1 MSLQQT
7 TLAVLRSVEEA
18 TGRPVVV
25 QTDTSL
31 GTLLAKVKMA
41 RGSVTA
47 HVVSYNPSAGAAD
60 YVICLECGYLLRMFK
75 TPEAERF
82 SLAGDSQ
89 GRKEAEKLI
98 AGHLK
103 KKGMA
108 FPEEILSGMVEQ
120 FVSGLI
126 RQLRSMPIGLR
137 VDAWIRQCYPDL
149 EQQQKKGVVRQ
160 LNDNAASLKP
170 EVRQV
175 APAKIIDA
183 NIHMNAAFAL
193 FWSRTWADPLLAVPY
208 KSSGHLATG
217 EKLLSLWDEI
227 RDDPASDRKL
237 IEAWGNQVGLTG
249 WYKFTPYE

>member
-7 TLAVLRSVEEA
+7 TLDVLRSVEEA

-41 RGSVTA
+41 RGSVPA
-47 HVVSYNPSAGAAD
+47 HFVTYNPTTGAAD
-60 YVICLECGYLLRMFK
+60 YAICLECGYLLRMFK
-75 TPEAERF
+75 VPESERF
-82 SLAGDSQ
+82 SLGADSQ
-89 GRKEAEKLI
+89 GRQEAEVLV

-108 FPEEILSGMVEQ
+108 PPKEILLGMVER
-120 FVSGLI
+120 FVTGLVQ
-126 RQLRSMPIGLR
+126 QLRSMPIGLR

-170 EVRQV
+170 EVRQF

-183 NIHMNAAFAL
+183 NISMNAAFAL

-208 KSSGHLATG
+208 KSSGHLAAG
-217 EKLLSLWDEI
+217 EKLLRMLNELP
-227 RDDPASDRKL
+227 DDPASDRML
-237 IEAWGNQVGLTG
+237 IEAWGSQVGLTG
-249 WYKFTPYE
+249 WYKIMPYE